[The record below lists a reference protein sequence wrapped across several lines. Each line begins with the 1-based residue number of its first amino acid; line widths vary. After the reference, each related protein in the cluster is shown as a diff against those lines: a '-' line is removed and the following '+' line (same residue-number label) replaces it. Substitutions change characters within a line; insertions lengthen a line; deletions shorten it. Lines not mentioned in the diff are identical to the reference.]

1 MHSPIQVITYGDM
14 LVSKQRLF
22 VEAQRELAFL
32 YHFLCQFQF
41 VLGTLQNYLLN
52 CVPPNQTN
60 HPYRPVS
67 LKFCLQVIFNVALM
81 HGIAKFQC

>member
-1 MHSPIQVITYGDM
+1 MHSPIQVITYRDM
-14 LVSKQRLF
+14 FVSKQRLF

-32 YHFLCQFQF
+32 YHFLRQFQF

-67 LKFCLQVIFNVALM
+67 LELCLKVIYNVTLM
-81 HGIAKFQC
+81 HSIAKFQC

>member
-32 YHFLCQFQF
+32 YNFFRQFQF
-41 VLGTLQNYLLN
+41 VLGTLQNYLLD
-52 CVPPNQTN
+52 CVPPDQSN
-60 HPYRPVS
+60 HPHRPVS
-67 LKFCLQVIFNVALM
+67 LKLYLQVIFNVALM

>member
-32 YHFLCQFQF
+32 YNFFRQFQF
-41 VLGTLQNYLLN
+41 VLGTLQNYLLD

-60 HPYRPVS
+60 HPHRPVS
-67 LKFCLQVIFNVALM
+67 LELLSTGNFLCFSNAQ
-81 HGIAKFQC
+81 HC